1 MSLSFVSSAVLSSTD
16 GVSHNEEKQIE
27 SKETKIVRDKQG
39 QEGHRPLFEQLR
51 SNKEDEET
59 KREEFQ
65 RAIMRGTLALDE
77 EDCAHLDTLQKQRR
91 ERDDAVKASV
101 ESELALFRA
110 AKEERTQSQLLEV
123 QEEDHETDTQKDGPL
138 PTVTETSTAHSR
150 TTEVSKPKQK
160 AMPKIIV
167 MRRRRKES
175 GNENGEDVG
184 KETKKLKTDDNKIKS
199 ESSKDQTDEEKEE
212 SVGLG
217 GLLGGYGSSD
227 EDSD

>member
-1 MSLSFVSSAVLSSTD
+1 MSLSFVKSAVLSSTD

-27 SKETKIVRDKQG
+27 NKETKVVRGKQQ
-39 QEGHRPLFEQLR
+39 QEGHRPLFAQLQA
-51 SNKEDEET
+51 NKEDEEA

-77 EDCAHLDTLQKQRR
+77 EDCAHLDTIQKQRR

-110 AKEERTQSQLLEV
+110 AKEERTQSQLVEV
-123 QEEDHETDTQKDGPL
+123 QEEEEEIDTRKEIP
-138 PTVTETSTAHSR
+138 AA
-150 TTEVSKPKQK
+150 TTENSVETAAVAPPVPSSNQK
-160 AMPKIIV
+160 TMPKFIAK
-167 MRRRRKES
+167 RRRRRQDIGDGS
-175 GNENGEDVG
+175 GEDQK
-184 KETKKLKTDDNKIKS
+184 KEIKKPKTDVMNDV
-199 ESSKDQTDEEKEE
+199 SKDQKNEE
-212 SVGLG
+212 SGGLG